1 MSERKVYNNS
11 LFLKR
16 STHDSSLR
24 YRSNTNMIVIYIS
37 GFDKEVVISDVQLN
51 SLSGL
56 MDGSQ
61 MTKG

>member
-1 MSERKVYNNS
+1 
-11 LFLKR
+11 
-16 STHDSSLR
+16 
-24 YRSNTNMIVIYIS
+24 MIVIYIS